1 MDEAVEHAM
10 KRWPHVPAVFGWLRL
25 DARGHWHLIQ
35 RDAPG
40 FNPEEHGRGE
50 PITSPP
56 IIDFIGRNYAVDEQG
71 RWFWQNG
78 PQRVYVSLDAAPL
91 ILRVLESVADASK
104 HRLVSHTGYLVNDI
118 QDACIDRQGR
128 IFLRCELGPAMIH
141 DLDLA
146 QLAIDEAQYASAVE
160 YLWHW
165 DSERHGKQAFCL
177 AVIDDASQ
185 HYGFVSR
192 PA

>member
-1 MDEAVEHAM
+1 
-10 KRWPHVPAVFGWLRL
+10 
-25 DARGHWHLIQ
+25 
-35 RDAPG
+35 
-40 FNPEEHGRGE
+40 
-50 PITSPP
+50 
-56 IIDFIGRNYAVDEQG
+56 
-71 RWFWQNG
+71 
-78 PQRVYVSLDAAPL
+78 
-91 ILRVLESVADASK
+91 VLESVADASK

-118 QDACIDRQGR
+118 RDACIDRQGR

-146 QLAIDEAQYASAVE
+146 QLAIDEAQHAPAVD

>member
-1 MDEAVEHAM
+1 
-10 KRWPHVPAVFGWLRL
+10 
-25 DARGHWHLIQ
+25 
-35 RDAPG
+35 
-40 FNPEEHGRGE
+40 
-50 PITSPP
+50 
-56 IIDFIGRNYAVDEQG
+56 
-71 RWFWQNG
+71 
-78 PQRVYVSLDAAPL
+78 
-91 ILRVLESVADASK
+91 
-104 HRLVSHTGYLVNDI
+104 
-118 QDACIDRQGR
+118 
-128 IFLRCELGPAMIH
+128 MIH

-146 QLAIDEAQYASAVE
+146 QLAIDEAQHAPAVD